1 MSTVDKADC
10 PISIFH
16 IDKMPSVKPKKK
28 KIKKEI
34 NEVEE
39 PQGNYTYKCLIWFE
53 QDHIF
58 YLDQTL
64 VILYHMLYIFMCL
77 LGTYIL
83 MKAV

>member
-1 MSTVDKADC
+1 
-10 PISIFH
+10 
-16 IDKMPSVKPKKK
+16 MPSVKPKKK

-58 YLDQTL
+58 YLDYLSNTSDI
-64 VILYHMLYIFMCL
+64 VSY
-77 LGTYIL
+77 
-83 MKAV
+83 AVHFDVFAAGHIHSYEGSLSVVHWCNSDLCR